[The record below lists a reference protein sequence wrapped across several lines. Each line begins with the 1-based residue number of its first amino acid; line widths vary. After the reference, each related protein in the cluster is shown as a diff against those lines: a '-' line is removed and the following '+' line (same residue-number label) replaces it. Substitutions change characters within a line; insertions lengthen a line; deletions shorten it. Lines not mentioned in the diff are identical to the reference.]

1 MVRLTPFEKS
11 ERFAATFDDSQE
23 MVSESIYYWH
33 IPRLDCIE
41 WINILKQTQKGCLSL
56 PITIE
61 ARKENTQYT
70 VPYLTR
76 KQQFE
81 NELEKLDEK
90 IQAIQ
95 NRKPEAGPQELLSLN
110 DDLQIY
116 AARKKELQ
124 KALDYQ
130 QYPLG

>member
-1 MVRLTPFEKS
+1 M
-11 ERFAATFDDSQE
+11 
-23 MVSESIYYWH
+23 
-33 IPRLDCIE
+33 
-41 WINILKQTQKGCLSL
+41 
-56 PITIE
+56 PIIIE

-90 IQAIQ
+90 IQAIR

-110 DDLQIY
+110 DDLQAY

-124 KALDYQ
+124 KALNYQ
-130 QYPLG
+130 QYALG

>member
-1 MVRLTPFEKS
+1 M
-11 ERFAATFDDSQE
+11 
-23 MVSESIYYWH
+23 
-33 IPRLDCIE
+33 
-41 WINILKQTQKGCLSL
+41 
-56 PITIE
+56 PIIIE

-110 DDLQIY
+110 EDLQIY

-124 KALDYQ
+124 KALNYQ

>member
-11 ERFAATFDDSQE
+11 ERFRPHFDN
-23 MVSESIYYWH
+23 SEAMLSEWVNFWH
-33 IPRLDCIE
+33 IPRMDCIE

>member
-1 MVRLTPFEKS
+1 MPT
-11 ERFAATFDDSQE
+11 
-23 MVSESIYYWH
+23 
-33 IPRLDCIE
+33 
-41 WINILKQTQKGCLSL
+41 
-56 PITIE
+56 TIE

-76 KQQFE
+76 KKQFE

-90 IQAIQ
+90 IQALQ
-95 NRKPEAGPQELLSLN
+95 NRKTEAGPQELLSLN